1 MYMSNA
7 LINEKSPYL
16 LQHAHNPV
24 DWFPWGE
31 VALEK
36 AKREDKPI
44 LLSIGYSACHW
55 CHVMERESFED
66 PATASL
72 MNDLFVNIKV
82 DREERPDLDHIY
94 MEAVQ
99 ILTGSGGWP
108 LNVFLTPD
116 LKPFYGGTYFPPI
129 PVHNRPSWKDVLL
142 HLANAFQTKRDE
154 VEDQATRLLEHI
166 AKGQHIN
173 KSVNAVQNTLL
184 TIDDLHSIAAKLLQ
198 NSDRMRGGFGRAPKF
213 LGTFSLRWMW
223 WYAQNYAHQ
232 ESEEQVLLSVNKM
245 LMGGIYDQIGGGICR
260 YSTDEHWL
268 VPHFEKMLYDNAL
281 LLRLLADLQAAQPTL
296 GFEKDM
302 HSVFSF
308 IQREMTNQE
317 GLFYSALD
325 ADSEGVEGKYYT
337 WSAREIDE
345 ILGENASWYKA
356 FYNITSEGNWE
367 ETNILHRTIS
377 HSDFAAKLEMS
388 TEQFE
393 TLLSSCNALLLEK
406 REQRVRPGLDNK
418 IQLSWNALM
427 NSGLST
433 AFMATGDPAF
443 LNAALSNMRAMKEKC
458 QAWSQV
464 KHILNNDA
472 QQNYFLED
480 LAYLGE
486 ALLLLY
492 QASADPS
499 YAHDA
504 LLVATMIRDQ
514 FSLENS
520 VFYSFTHKNQKDN
533 LLAKAEFYDGATP
546 AANSVI
552 YGLFQQL
559 STLFNDTQ
567 WQSLAEKMSPA
578 ILAGLKQYPSSFS
591 NWAMHATLQM
601 NGIREITIHP
611 KNRNLCT
618 IQAKY
623 DPFKLLLFAEEKSKI
638 PATKALESLGE
649 NAIQFCY
656 QQSCYPLYQTWEE
669 LCAEHY
675 SY

>member
-1 MYMSNA
+1 MSNA
-7 LINEKSPYL
+7 LLNEKSPYL

-24 DWFPWGE
+24 NWFPWGE
-31 VALEK
+31 EALQK
-36 AKREDKPI
+36 AKSEDKPI

-66 PATASL
+66 EGTAAI
-72 MNDLFVNIKV
+72 MNDLYVNIKV

-129 PVHNRPSWKDVLL
+129 PAHNRPSWKDVLL
-142 HLANAFQTKRDE
+142 HLAKAFAEKRDE
-154 VEDQATRLLEHI
+154 VEDQATRLLSHI
-166 AKGQHIN
+166 EKGQKI
-173 KSVNAVQNTLL
+173 STQANAAQQTQL
-184 TIDDLHSIAAKLLQ
+184 TEDDLHQIAQKLLQ

-232 ESEEQVLLSVNKM
+232 ESEKQVLLSVNQM
-245 LMGGIYDQIGGGICR
+245 LMGGIYDQLGGGICR

-268 VPHFEKMLYDNAL
+268 APHFEKMLYDNAL

-296 GFEKDM
+296 GYEKDM
-302 HSVFSF
+302 HSIFSF
-308 IQREMTNQE
+308 IKREMTNQE

-337 WSAREIDE
+337 WSAEEIDK
-345 ILGENASWYKA
+345 ILGENANWYKE

-367 ETNILHRTIS
+367 ETNILHRKINNR
-377 HSDFAAKLEMS
+377 DFAAKLKMS
-388 TEQFE
+388 AEQFE
-393 TLLSSCNALLLEK
+393 KLLSACNALLLEK

-427 NSGLST
+427 NSALSS
-433 AFMATGDPAF
+433 AFMATGDPTY
-443 LNAALSNMRAMKEKC
+443 LNAALSNMTAMKQKC
-458 QAWSQV
+458 DAWKQV
-464 KHILNNDA
+464 KHILNNDV

-492 QASADPS
+492 QASG
-499 YAHDA
+499 DA
-504 LLVATMIRDQ
+504 SFALDARFIAEKIRDEFALQ
-514 FSLENS
+514 DS
-520 VFYSFTHKNQKDN
+520 VFYSFTSKNQQDS
-533 LLAKAEFYDGATP
+533 LLAKAEYYDGAT
-546 AANSVI
+546 ASANSVI
-552 YGLFQQL
+552 NGFFVQL
-559 STLFNDTQ
+559 SSIFNEISWTA
-567 WQSLAEKMSPA
+567 LAEQMNPS

-591 NWAMHATLQM
+591 NWAMQFTLQM
-601 NGIREITIHP
+601 VGLREISIHP
-611 KNRNLCT
+611 DSPYKTQIL
-618 IQAKY
+618 QKY
-623 DPFKLLLFAEEKSKI
+623 DPFKLIVFAEKDSKLPIAKSI
-638 PATKALESLGE
+638 E
-649 NAIQFCY
+649 NIKPTQIQFCY
-656 QQSCYPLYQTWEE
+656 KQSCYPLYQTWEE

-675 SY
+675 KQ